1 MEQVRVKVPCSYEVN
16 AIGKFALLRVNP
28 RSRERAVGAKA
39 GAVESMLGGW
49 VNPHREQ
56 QTIPQGQTSSPPKSR
71 VNPGRAVGAETE
83 GVKHSCAP
91 TMASAASVSDMY
103 MCVYMCV
110 YICMYMYVC
119 TAASVSDIYMRVY
132 LCVYVRMHMYV
143 FIHISG

>member
-1 MEQVRVKVPCSYEVN
+1 
-16 AIGKFALLRVNP
+16 
-28 RSRERAVGAKA
+28 
-39 GAVESMLGGW
+39 
-49 VNPHREQ
+49 
-56 QTIPQGQTSSPPKSR
+56 
-71 VNPGRAVGAETE
+71 VGAETE
-83 GVKHSCAP
+83 GVKHLCSP